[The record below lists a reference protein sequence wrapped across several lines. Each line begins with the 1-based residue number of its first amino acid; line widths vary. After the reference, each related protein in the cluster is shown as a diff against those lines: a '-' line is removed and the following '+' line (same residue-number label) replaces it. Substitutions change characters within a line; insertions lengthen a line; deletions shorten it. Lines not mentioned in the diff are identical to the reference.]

1 MMDVFERVRKIIVRQ
16 LNVDE
21 GNVTLDA
28 LFIDDL
34 GSDSI
39 DSVELLMAFEVGF
52 NIDISEEEAEKNLT
66 VRDAV
71 RFIEAAL

>member
-52 NIDISEEEAEKNLT
+52 NIEISEEEAEKLLT
-66 VRDAV
+66 VGDAV
-71 RFIEAAL
+71 RFIEAAV

>member
-1 MMDVFERVRKIIVRQ
+1 MMDVFERGRKIILRQ

-52 NIDISEEEAEKNLT
+52 NIEISEEEAEKLLT
-66 VRDAV
+66 VGDAV

>member
-1 MMDVFERVRKIIVRQ
+1 MDVFERVRKIIVRQ